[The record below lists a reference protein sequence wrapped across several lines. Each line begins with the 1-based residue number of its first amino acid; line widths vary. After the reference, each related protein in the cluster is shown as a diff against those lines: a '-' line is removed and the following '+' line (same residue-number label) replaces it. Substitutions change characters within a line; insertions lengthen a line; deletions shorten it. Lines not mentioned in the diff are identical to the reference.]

1 MDKLICVL
9 CLVVL
14 IVGCNQSDPEK
25 ESMRHSINALQQEKK
40 NLNREITNL
49 QTQIKVERTPQIDL
63 AEKLQKQAIDHQKQ
77 ITHLEEIIT
86 QTNKEKSEVAV
97 IQPLVPLQQQLKSQ
111 TAYNASLKAEINILS
126 QDLANFKREMKKELD
141 NKANDHHGH

>member
-1 MDKLICVL
+1 
-9 CLVVL
+9 
-14 IVGCNQSDPEK
+14 
-25 ESMRHSINALQQEKK
+25 MRHSINALQQEKK